1 MPIIRKKLS
10 HEYRFTQVPNEWI
23 RDRRL
28 SLKAK
33 GLLAQLL
40 SHTSGWEVSIERLA
54 SVNNCGKDLI
64 RSAVLELETNGYLE
78 RLEQTR
84 EGGKFDGKVWITS
97 EPSAGLPSSG
107 LPTAVFPTTVN
118 PTPKKTI
125 VKKTISKKTITKGS
139 LDSDFESFWSS
150 YPRKVGKATARKAF
164 EKALE
169 SAAVSDILE
178 GVARFATDPNLP
190 DTQFIPYPATWLNRE
205 GWGDEP
211 YPKREAAPNG
221 RVEPKSPHVGGPREW
236 VLDLHDAGE
245 HWECRA
251 GEFGCK

>member
-40 SHTSGWEVSIERLA
+40 SHASGWEVSIERLA

-64 RSAVLELETNGYLE
+64 RSAVEELETNGYLE
-78 RLEQTR
+78 RLDQSR
-84 EGGKFDGKVWITS
+84 EGGKFGDRVWITS
-97 EPSAGLPSSG
+97 EPGAGLPSSG
-107 LPTAVFPTTVN
+107 FPTSVFPTAVN

-125 VKKTISKKTITKGS
+125 VKKTIVKKTNNS
-139 LDSDFESFWSS
+139 SHFDSFWSS
-150 YPRKVGKATARKAF
+150 YPRKVGKATAKRAF

-169 SAAVSDILE
+169 ETSVEEILE

-190 DTQFIPYPATWLNRE
+190 EPQFIPYPSTWLNRE
-205 GWGDEP
+205 GWADEP
-211 YPKREAAPNG
+211 YPAKAEKPWERKAE
-221 RVEPKSPHVGGPREW
+221 GPGKREW
-236 VLDLHDAGE
+236 VRALHDSGE
-245 HWECRA
+245 HWECKP

>member
-40 SHTSGWEVSIERLA
+40 SHASGWEVSIERLA

-64 RSAVLELETNGYLE
+64 RSAVEELETAGYLQ
-78 RLEQTR
+78 RLEQSR
-84 EGGKFDGKVWITS
+84 ESGKFGDKVWITS

-107 LPTAVFPTTVN
+107 FPLSVNPTAVN

-125 VKKTISKKTITKGS
+125 VKKTKEKKTNNS
-139 LDSDFESFWSS
+139 SCFEEFWKL
-150 YPRKVGKATARKAF
+150 YPRKVGKATAKKAF

-169 SAAVSDILE
+169 ASTEEEILE
-178 GVARFATDPNLP
+178 GVRRLASDRNLP
-190 DTQFIPYPATWLNRE
+190 ETQFIPYPSTWLNRE
-205 GWGDEP
+205 GWGDDPFPEKKEKP
-211 YPKREAAPNG
+211 WQRAA
-221 RVEPKSPHVGGPREW
+221 EGPGLRDW
-236 VLDLHDAGE
+236 VKALHDIGE
-245 HWECRA
+245 HWECKA

>member
-40 SHTSGWEVSIERLA
+40 SHASGWEVSIERLA

-64 RSAVLELETNGYLE
+64 RAAVEELETNGYLE
-78 RLEQTR
+78 RLEQSR
-84 EGGKFDGKVWITS
+84 EGGKFGDRVWITS

-107 LPTAVFPTTVN
+107 FPTSVFPTAGN

-125 VKKTISKKTITKGS
+125 VKKTIKKKTINSS
-139 LDSDFESFWSS
+139 LFDSFWEV
-150 YPRKVGKATARKAF
+150 YPRKVGKATAKRAF

-169 SAAVSDILE
+169 DTEAEEILE
-178 GVARFATDPNLP
+178 GAKRLASDPNLP
-190 DTQFIPYPATWLNRE
+190 ETQFIPYPSTWLNRE

-211 YPKREAAPNG
+211 FPAKKGKPWERSAEGPGKRA
-221 RVEPKSPHVGGPREW
+221 W
-236 VLDLHDAGE
+236 VKALHDSGE
-245 HWECRA
+245 HWECKP